1 MNKIYCFD
9 IDNTICITEGT
20 DYENSKPIKER
31 IEIIND
37 LKDDGNKIIFFT
49 ARGFVSKIDFF
60 ELTKSQLDNWGLKY
74 DKLYMGK
81 PDADYYIDDKNSDVF
96 GWFK

>member
-1 MNKIYCFD
+1 MNKTYCFD

-31 IEIIND
+31 IEIINA
-37 LKDDGNKIIFFT
+37 LKDEGNTIIFFT
-49 ARGFVSKIDFF
+49 ARGFVSKKDFL
-60 ELTKSQLDNWGLKY
+60 ELTKSQLNKWGLKY

-81 PDADYYIDDKNSDVF
+81 PDADYYIDDKAVKDSDF
-96 GWFK
+96 FE

>member
-31 IEIIND
+31 IEFINA
-37 LKDDGNKIIFFT
+37 LKDEGNKIIFFT

-81 PDADYYIDDKNSDVF
+81 PDADYYIDDKNYDVF
-96 GWFK
+96 GWFE